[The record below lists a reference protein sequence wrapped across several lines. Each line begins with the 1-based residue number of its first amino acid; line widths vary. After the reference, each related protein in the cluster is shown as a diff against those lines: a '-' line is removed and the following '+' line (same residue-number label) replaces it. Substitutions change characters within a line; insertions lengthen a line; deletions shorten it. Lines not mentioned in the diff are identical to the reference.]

1 METPSVSLD
10 ELLQRGYRYAVS
22 LTHDPARAEDLLHDA
37 WVAILQAGGARAVG
51 YLFSSIRSRFI
62 NQARHERLVPM
73 VQWDEALDRGLLDS
87 TAAAENAPN
96 GRLRASQG
104 ALERALSQLRP
115 IEREA
120 LFLAAVEG
128 HTAAEIADLTQQS
141 RGTVLSLIHR
151 ARAKLRRFL
160 EQAQVGSQP

>member
-1 METPSVSLD
+1 MQTPSVSLD

-37 WVAILQAGGARAVG
+37 WLAILQAGGPRAVG

-62 NQARHERLVPM
+62 NQTRHERLVPM
-73 VQWDEALDRGLLDS
+73 VQWDEALEQGLLDS
-87 TAAAENAPN
+87 TGAGENAAD
-96 GRLRASQG
+96 GRLRVSQG

-120 LFLAAVEG
+120 LYLATVEG
-128 HTAAEIADLTQQS
+128 YTAAEIADLTRQS
-141 RGTVLSLIHR
+141 RGTVLSLVHR